1 MLPVFVIITP
11 SRHNIVDV
19 HLDVQREIN
28 KVKQR
33 KTQRCSWTL
42 WEGWE
47 QLESDHSQATCSA
60 EEKKKLNKL
69 DHNKLFSF
77 NGASDKAG
85 GVRKQ
90 NQSDSLAAS
99 AGDGKQKTPLNKHTG
114 RYLASTEGRLE
125 SNRQGMVPE
134 LLEDSYISWI
144 VVLVRRAHQLKWS
157 NSTQKSLKLQM
168 RANLFCT

>member
-1 MLPVFVIITP
+1 MSTIYCSKRNQQGKTKE
-11 SRHNIVDV
+11 NTK
-19 HLDVQREIN
+19 VQLNTLGGLGTAGIGSFTSDLFSWRE
-28 KVKQR
+28 
-33 KTQRCSWTL
+33 
-42 WEGWE
+42 
-47 QLESDHSQATCSA
+47 
-60 EEKKKLNKL
+60 KKLNKL

-157 NSTQKSLKLQM
+157 NSTQKPLKLQM